1 MTLIKS
7 ISGIRGTIGGRADEG
22 LTPLDVVKLTS
33 AYAALIRKTTTK
45 TTNKIV
51 VGRDARLSGDM
62 VNKIVCGTLMGMG
75 FDVVDIGLASTPT
88 TEVAV
93 TMEEACGGIILTASH
108 NPRQW
113 NALKLLN
120 EKGEFLNAAEGQE
133 VLRIAAAEEFDYA
146 DVETLGK
153 YRLDETYNEKHIDAV
168 LALPLVDVEA
178 IKAANFKVAIDCVN
192 SVGGVILPQLFEKLG
207 NTSVSVEECH
217 EALVLQAQWIRLTFA
232 QGSGKRKTQLQKDI
246 ELLEEL
252 LNKKAE
258 YFSHLGKLGSRNS
271 YSKTDIDA
279 TFMHMKEDYMRN
291 GQLKP
296 GYNIQIGVESEY
308 IVGIGA
314 FSNRSDV
321 NTLIPFLNRIKS
333 HTRRLFERIIAD
345 AGYESSENYL
355 YLEENGQECF
365 IKPTNYEISKKKTYK
380 TNPYSVEN
388 MAYNAAKD
396 EYTCPDGRKL
406 KFKRERT
413 TTTENGYTV
422 STRYYSNDKC
432 GRCPHREKCH
442 SSKAGYRTVRVNQIL
457 NEYRPK
463 VLEALTSEE
472 GALLRMNR
480 SIQVEGVFGVLK
492 EDYGFRRFLTRGKK
506 NVETQF
512 FLLAF
517 ALNIEKLCNREK
529 KGRIGLDLFT
539 LNAS

>member
-1 MTLIKS
+1 MEK
-7 ISGIRGTIGGRADEG
+7 
-22 LTPLDVVKLTS
+22 
-33 AYAALIRKTTTK
+33 
-45 TTNKIV
+45 
-51 VGRDARLSGDM
+51 RL
-62 VNKIVCGTLMGMG
+62 
-75 FDVVDIGLASTPT
+75 
-88 TEVAV
+88 
-93 TMEEACGGIILTASH
+93 
-108 NPRQW
+108 
-113 NALKLLN
+113 
-120 EKGEFLNAAEGQE
+120 
-133 VLRIAAAEEFDYA
+133 
-146 DVETLGK
+146 
-153 YRLDETYNEKHIDAV
+153 
-168 LALPLVDVEA
+168 
-178 IKAANFKVAIDCVN
+178 
-192 SVGGVILPQLFEKLG
+192 EKLNKKIEIVLPIIAERYG
-207 NTSVSVEECH
+207 IHSSVSIEECY
-217 EALVLQAQWIRLTFA
+217 EALVLQAQWINLTFA
-232 QGSGKRKTQLQKDI
+232 VGKGKHKTQLQRDI
-246 ELLEEL
+246 EILKEYID
-252 LNKKAE
+252 KKAE
-258 YFSHLGKLGSRNS
+258 YYSHLGRFGNRNS
-271 YSKTDIDA
+271 FSKTDTDA
-279 TFMHMKEDYMRN
+279 TFMHMKEDYMKN

-308 IVGIGA
+308 IVGIGV

-321 NTLIPFLNRIKS
+321 NTFIPFLNRIKS
-333 HTRRLFERIIAD
+333 HTRRLFERVIAD

-380 TNPYSVEN
+380 PNPYAVEN
-388 MAYNAAKD
+388 MAYNAGRD

-406 KFKRERT
+406 KFKRESKK
-413 TTTENGYTV
+413 TTENGYTV

-442 SSKAGYRTVRVNQIL
+442 SSKNGYRTVSVNQIL

-472 GALLRMNR
+472 GTLLRMNR

-529 KGRIGLDLFT
+529 KGRMGLDLFP

>member
-1 MTLIKS
+1 MREKNQVVL
-7 ISGIRGTIGGRADEG
+7 
-22 LTPLDVVKLTS
+22 PLDLG
-33 AYAALIRKTTTK
+33 IC
-45 TTNKIV
+45 IPE
-51 VGRDARLSGDM
+51 GDF
-62 VNKIVCGTLMGMG
+62 V
-75 FDVVDIGLASTPT
+75 
-88 TEVAV
+88 
-93 TMEEACGGIILTASH
+93 
-108 NPRQW
+108 
-113 NALKLLN
+113 
-120 EKGEFLNAAEGQE
+120 
-133 VLRIAAAEEFDYA
+133 
-146 DVETLGK
+146 
-153 YRLDETYNEKHIDAV
+153 
-168 LALPLVDVEA
+168 
-178 IKAANFKVAIDCVN
+178 FKVAEICESLDYTELFNTYLRAWRKVN
-192 SVGGVILPQLFEKLG
+192 PITMFEVIVYGYMKHLYSGREIAEACKTDIRFMWLLNGEPAPSHATISRFEDEKLSKAIEG
-207 NTSVSVEECH
+207 LFYQFVNKLYEMGEVKYKNLFVDGTKIEAYANKYTFVWKSAVEKNLTKLEKKISVFLPIVCERYGFSESISLEECH
-217 EALVLQAQWIRLTFA
+217 AQLCLQAQWVNLLFVY
-232 QGSGKRKTQLQKDI
+232 GKGKHKTQLQRDI
-246 ELLEEL
+246 EILREYID
-252 LNKKAE
+252 KKSE
-258 YFSHLGKLGSRNS
+258 YYSHLGKFGNRNS
-271 YSKTDIDA
+271 FSKTDTDA

-308 IVGIGA
+308 VVGVGA

-413 TTTENGYTV
+413 MTTENGYTV
-422 STRYYSNDKC
+422 STKYYSNDKC
-432 GRCPHREKCH
+432 GRCPHRGKCH
-442 SSKAGYRTVRVNQIL
+442 SSKTGYRTVRVNQIL

-463 VLEALTSEE
+463 VLKALTSEE
-472 GALLRMNR
+472 GTLLRMNR

-492 EDYGFRRFLTRGKK
+492 EDYGFRRFITRGKK
-506 NVETQF
+506 NIETQF

-529 KGRIGLDLFT
+529 KGRIGLDLFP